1 MSKSNS
7 IITDID
13 RLLVYCDYKFHTRK
27 ISVLECLDSLEVDA
41 RQSCLSKE
49 QFLEQVL
56 ADKVVAKVTA
66 KAVAKVA
73 ADAAPKAV
81 V

>member
-7 IITDID
+7 IVTDIN

-27 ISVLECLDSLEVDA
+27 VSVLECLDTLEVDA

-49 QFLEQVL
+49 QFLEQVI
-56 ADKVVAKVTA
+56 AAKVDSKVTT
-66 KAVAKVA
+66 KVA
-73 ADAAPKAV
+73 ADAASEAV

>member
-7 IITDID
+7 IVTDIN

-27 ISVLECLDSLEVDA
+27 VSVLECLDILEVDA

-49 QFLEQVL
+49 QFLEQVI
-56 ADKVVAKVTA
+56 AAKVAA

-73 ADAAPKAV
+73 ANAAPKAV

>member
-7 IITDID
+7 IVPSID
-13 RLLVYCDYKFHTRK
+13 LLLVYCDYKFHTRK
-27 ISVLECLDSLEVDA
+27 VSVLECLDTLEVDA

-49 QFLEQVL
+49 QFLEQVI
-56 ADKVVAKVTA
+56 AAEVDSKVTDE
-66 KAVAKVA
+66 VA
-73 ADAAPKAV
+73 ADAASEAV

>member
-1 MSKSNS
+1 MSKNNS
-7 IITDID
+7 IVTDIN

-27 ISVLECLDSLEVDA
+27 VSVLECLDTLEVDA

-49 QFLEQVL
+49 QFLEQVI
-56 ADKVVAKVTA
+56 AAKVDSKVTA
-66 KAVAKVA
+66 EVA
-73 ADAAPKAV
+73 ANAASGAV

>member
-7 IITDID
+7 IVTDIN
-13 RLLVYCDYKFHTRK
+13 RLLAYCDDRFRTRK
-27 ISVLECLDSLEVDA
+27 VSVLECLEALEVDA

-49 QFLEQVL
+49 QILQQVI
-56 ADKVVAKVTA
+56 AAKVDS
-66 KAVAKVA
+66 KVTSEGA
-73 ADAAPKAV
+73 SDAAPKAV

>member
-13 RLLVYCDYKFHTRK
+13 HLLMYCDDRFRTRNVS
-27 ISVLECLDSLEVDA
+27 IIECLKAIEADA
-41 RQSCLSKE
+41 RQFCMSK
-49 QFLEQVL
+49 QQILEQV
-56 ADKVVAKVTA
+56 AAANVA
-66 KAVAKVA
+66 AKVA
-73 ADAAPKAV
+73 ANAASKAV

>member
-7 IITDID
+7 IVTDIN

-27 ISVLECLDSLEVDA
+27 VSVLECLDSLEVDA

-49 QFLEQVL
+49 QFLEQVI
-56 ADKVVAKVTA
+56 AAKVDSKVT
-66 KAVAKVA
+66 AKVA
-73 ADAAPKAV
+73 ADAASEAV

>member
-7 IITDID
+7 IVADINC
-13 RLLVYCDYKFHTRK
+13 LLVYCDNRFHTRK
-27 ISVLECLDSLEVDA
+27 VSVLECLDTLEVDA

-49 QFLEQVL
+49 QFLEQVI
-56 ADKVVAKVTA
+56 AAKVDSKVTA
-66 KAVAKVA
+66 NVASE
-73 ADAAPKAV
+73 AV

>member
-7 IITDID
+7 IVTDINC
-13 RLLVYCDYKFHTRK
+13 LLVYCDNKFHTRK
-27 ISVLECLDSLEVDA
+27 VSVLECLDALEVDA

-49 QFLEQVL
+49 QFLEQVI
-56 ADKVVAKVTA
+56 AAKVDSKVTA
-66 KAVAKVA
+66 EVA

-81 V
+81 VY

>member
-7 IITDID
+7 IVTDIN

-27 ISVLECLDSLEVDA
+27 ISVLECLDTLEVDA

-49 QFLEQVL
+49 QFLEQVI
-56 ADKVVAKVTA
+56 AAKVDSKVTA
-66 KAVAKVA
+66 EVV
-73 ADAAPKAV
+73 ADAAPEAV

>member
-7 IITDID
+7 IVTDIN
-13 RLLVYCDYKFHTRK
+13 RLLVYCDVRFGTRK
-27 ISVLECLDSLEVDA
+27 VPVLYCLRALEADA
-41 RQSCLSKE
+41 RELGLSKE

-56 ADKVVAKVTA
+56 AAE
-66 KAVAKVA
+66 VA
-73 ADAAPKAV
+73 ADTASQAV

>member
-7 IITDID
+7 IVTDIN

-27 ISVLECLDSLEVDA
+27 VSVLECLDTLEVDA

-49 QFLEQVL
+49 QFLEQVI
-56 ADKVVAKVTA
+56 A
-66 KAVAKVA
+66 AKVA
-73 ADAAPKAV
+73 SDAASEAV

>member
-7 IITDID
+7 IVTDID
-13 RLLVYCDYKFHTRK
+13 RLLMYCDDRFRTRNV
-27 ISVLECLDSLEVDA
+27 SVLECIDTLEVDA

-49 QFLEQVL
+49 QFLEQVF
-56 ADKVVAKVTA
+56 AAKVDSKVT
-66 KAVAKVA
+66 AKVA
-73 ADAAPKAV
+73 ADAAPEAV

>member
-7 IITDID
+7 IVTDIN
-13 RLLVYCDYKFHTRK
+13 RLLVYCDYRFHTRNV
-27 ISVLECLDSLEVDA
+27 SVLECLDTLEVDA

-49 QFLEQVL
+49 QFLEQVI
-56 ADKVVAKVTA
+56 A
-66 KAVAKVA
+66 AKVA
-73 ADAAPKAV
+73 ADAVAEAV

>member
-7 IITDID
+7 IVTDID
-13 RLLVYCDYKFHTRK
+13 RLLVYCDYKFHTRNV
-27 ISVLECLDSLEVDA
+27 SVLECLDTLEVDA

-56 ADKVVAKVTA
+56 A
-66 KAVAKVA
+66 AKVA
-73 ADAAPKAV
+73 AKVAANAAPEAV

>member
-7 IITDID
+7 IVTDID
-13 RLLVYCDYKFHTRK
+13 LLLVYCDYKFHTRK
-27 ISVLECLDSLEVDA
+27 VSVLECLDTLEVDA

-49 QFLEQVL
+49 QFLEQVI
-56 ADKVVAKVTA
+56 AAKVDSKVTA
-66 KAVAKVA
+66 EVA
-73 ADAAPKAV
+73 ANAASGAV